1 MDTKQ
6 LQQSQEDDNT
16 GSNCSEKETS
26 SSGASSSGWNM
37 MIGILKTTVLCAVFM
52 FVGPALILLN
62 KYIMQSLSFPYPMFL
77 SGLGVLTSYLFA
89 RLLIALDF
97 AQIEKK
103 SEVEGARFYTRVLP
117 VGIAHAGTLAT
128 GNWVYLL
135 LDVGFIQMLKS
146 FTPVV
151 VMIFLFLTN
160 IEIPTRPVVV
170 SILIISFGTA
180 MTCSFTPNAS
190 VAGMAV
196 MLLSEGEELAE
207 HAHRTLHCAGWWL
220 VGCSVY
226 LLLPASFS
234 STCGC
239 HPLLTSPRLSYPP
252 RFTSPLHVA
261 QSHPASYH

>member
-1 MDTKQ
+1 
-6 LQQSQEDDNT
+6 
-16 GSNCSEKETS
+16 
-26 SSGASSSGWNM
+26 
-37 MIGILKTTVLCAVFM
+37 M
-52 FVGPALILLN
+52 FIGPALILLN

-103 SEVEGARFYTRVLP
+103 GEVEGARFYTRVLP
-117 VGIAHAGTLAT
+117 VGVAHAGTLAT

-160 IEIPTRPVVV
+160 IEIPNRPVVV

-190 VAGMAV
+190 LVGMAV
-196 MLLSEGEELAE
+196 MLLSEG
-207 HAHRTLHCAGWWL
+207 
-220 VGCSVY
+220 
-226 LLLPASFS
+226 
-234 STCGC
+234 
-239 HPLLTSPRLSYPP
+239 
-252 RFTSPLHVA
+252 
-261 QSHPASYH
+261 

>member
-1 MDTKQ
+1 MDAKQ
-6 LQQSQEDDNT
+6 PLHPQEN
-16 GSNCSEKETS
+16 GSISSSSSSDKEIS
-26 SSGASSSGWNM
+26 ASGASSSGGTWSL
-37 MIGILKTTVLCAVFM
+37 ITIVKTTVLCAVFM

-151 VMIFLFLTN
+151 VMAFLFLTN

-190 VAGMAV
+190 VVGMAV
-196 MLLSEGEELAE
+196 MLLSEGQYGSTALSTLAAVNCLLSAVIPVSSST
-207 HAHRTLHCAGWWL
+207 HI
-220 VGCSVY
+220 
-226 LLLPASFS
+226 LLPASFS
-234 STCGC
+234 S
-239 HPLLTSPRLSYPP
+239 S
-252 RFTSPLHVA
+252 F
-261 QSHPASYH
+261 